1 MYAVITTGGK
11 QYKVKEGQTVKVEK
25 ITADAGSMLELPT
38 LLVSA
43 EDGSDLKLGTPNVEG
58 AKVTAKVV
66 EHGRAAKI
74 QIVKY
79 KPKSRYK
86 RVNGHRQPF
95 TTIQIEKIA

>member
-1 MYAVITTGGK
+1 MYAIITTGGK

-25 ITADAGSMLELPT
+25 LAADAGSTLELAA

-43 EDGSDLKLGTPNVEG
+43 EDGSGLKLGTPTVDG

-66 EHGRAAKI
+66 EHGRAPKI
-74 QIVKY
+74 QVVKY

-95 TTIQIEKIA
+95 TAIQIEKIA

>member
-25 ITADAGSMLELPT
+25 LTADAGSTMELAT
-38 LLVSA
+38 LLISD
-43 EDGSDLKLGTPNVEG
+43 EDGSNLKLGTPTVDG
-58 AKVTAKVV
+58 AKVTAKILD
-66 EHGRAAKI
+66 HGRAAKI

-95 TTIQIEKIA
+95 TSIQIQKIA

>member
-1 MYAVITTGGK
+1 MYAVISSGGK

-25 ITADAGSMLELPT
+25 LLADEGSTLELPV
-38 LLVSA
+38 LLVSS
-43 EDGSDLKLGTPNVEG
+43 EDGSGLKLGTPTVDG
-58 AKVTAKVV
+58 AKVTAKVL

-95 TTIQIEKIA
+95 TSIQIEKIA

>member
-1 MYAVITTGGK
+1 MYAVIASGGK

-25 ITADAGSMLELPT
+25 LLADEGSTLELPV
-38 LLVSA
+38 LLVSS
-43 EDGSDLKLGTPNVEG
+43 EDGSGLKLGTPTVDG
-58 AKVTAKVV
+58 AKVTAKVL

-95 TTIQIEKIA
+95 TSIQIEKIA

>member
-1 MYAVITTGGK
+1 MYAVITSGGK

-25 ITADAGSMLELPT
+25 LLADAGSTLELPV
-38 LLVSA
+38 LLVSS
-43 EDGSDLKLGTPNVEG
+43 EDGSGLKLGTPTVEG

-95 TTIQIEKIA
+95 TSIQIEKIA

>member
-1 MYAVITTGGK
+1 MYAVIATGGK

-25 ITADAGSMLELPT
+25 LLAEAGSTLELPA
-38 LLVSA
+38 LLVSG
-43 EDGSDLKLGTPNVEG
+43 EDGSGLKLGTPNVEG
-58 AKVTAKVV
+58 SKVTAKVV
-66 EHGRAAKI
+66 GHGRAAKI

-95 TTIQIEKIA
+95 TSIQIEKIA

>member
-25 ITADAGSMLELPT
+25 LLADAGSTLELQP
-38 LLVSA
+38 LLVSDESGA
-43 EDGSDLKLGTPNVEG
+43 SLKLGTPTVDG
-58 AKVTAKVV
+58 AKVTAKVLA
-66 EHGRAAKI
+66 HGRAAKI

-95 TTIQIEKIA
+95 TSIQIEKIA